1 MFVVSWTYFYNKRSH
16 GTSTLG
22 SPAPS
27 LNRMELSVV
36 NENFVCPFCPES
48 HQIQLS
54 NQIQPKPVLSTSSD
68 TLMGLLEEIEKKV
81 VILQNEKIPRDY
93 GRRATY

>member
-1 MFVVSWTYFYNKRSH
+1 
-16 GTSTLG
+16 
-22 SPAPS
+22 
-27 LNRMELSVV
+27 MELSVV
-36 NENFVCPFCPES
+36 NENFVCPFCPCPES
-48 HQIQLS
+48 QPIQLS

-68 TLMGLLEEIEKKV
+68 ALMGLLEEIEKKV